1 MLNFDVQFSGSTV
14 CTILFIGNKLIS
26 ANAGDSWAIVVW
38 NSPNPTKPNVTSI
51 QVEQLTRDH
60 KPDEQDEYKRIM
72 ENNGWIEAFKDM
84 NGDPMG
90 PLRVWV

>member
-26 ANAGDSWAIVVW
+26 ANAGDSWAIVVR

-51 QVEQLTRDH
+51 
-60 KPDEQDEYKRIM
+60 
-72 ENNGWIEAFKDM
+72 
-84 NGDPMG
+84 
-90 PLRVWV
+90 